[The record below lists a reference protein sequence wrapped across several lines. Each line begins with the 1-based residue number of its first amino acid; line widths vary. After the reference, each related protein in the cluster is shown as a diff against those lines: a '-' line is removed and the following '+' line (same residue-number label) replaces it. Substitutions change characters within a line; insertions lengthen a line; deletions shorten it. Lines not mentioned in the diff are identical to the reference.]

1 MGWLIG
7 IGLFFFMIWLMII
20 SPTFRYIV
28 LLIGAG
34 IGIWIYNNNEENK
47 KQQAQRDIENY
58 RAAQAQ
64 AAYDA
69 KARTLLRPDDLL
81 FSNVTLKK
89 EFSDE
94 WSLTGPVTNRGSYE
108 LSWVRFDVTMQDCS
122 SECVTIG
129 ESDAIAHVPVPA
141 GQARAFTAT
150 AHFSGGTSMRHIM
163 KAQWRGTVES
173 ISPAAAH
180 RRPAS
185 LTLSP
190 RQAAAFLGIG
200 KTKLL

>member
-20 SPTFRYIV
+20 SPAFRYIV

-34 IGIWIYNNNEENK
+34 IGFWIYGNIEDNK
-47 KQQAQRDIENY
+47 KQQAQRDLESA

-81 FSNVTLKK
+81 FANVTLKK

-94 WSLTGPVTNRGSYE
+94 WSLSGTVTNRGSYE
-108 LSWVRFDVTMQDCS
+108 LSSVGFDVTMQDCP

-129 ESDAIAHVPVPA
+129 ESGAIARVSVPP

-150 AHFSGGTSMRHIM
+150 THFSALPQASVPR
-163 KAQWRGTVES
+163 WRYTIQTIYGV
-173 ISPAAAH
+173 P
-180 RRPAS
+180 
-185 LTLSP
+185 
-190 RQAAAFLGIG
+190 
-200 KTKLL
+200 KN

>member
-47 KQQAQRDIENY
+47 KQQAQRDVENAK
-58 RAAQAQ
+58 AAQAQ

-89 EFSDE
+89 DFSDE
-94 WSLTGPVTNRGSYE
+94 WSLTGTVTNRGSYE
-108 LSWVRFDVTMQDCS
+108 LSWVRFDVTMQDCP

-129 ESDAIAHVPVPA
+129 ESDAIAHVSVPA

-150 AHFSGGTSMRHIM
+150 AHFAALPQASVPR
-163 KAQWRGTVES
+163 WRYTIQTIYGVS
-173 ISPAAAH
+173 
-180 RRPAS
+180 
-185 LTLSP
+185 
-190 RQAAAFLGIG
+190 
-200 KTKLL
+200 KN